1 MTPTPPTPVPVEVFL
16 HTGPAEWWQI
26 LTALGPLAVLISALI
41 AGIIGYNT
49 LKQKAVADNRAEWWK
64 RTQWALDAVYSGDKK
79 QAAVG
84 LKVLKVLGESELA
97 GTGELAVLEAAWEQ
111 PLHEAERKLVSVSD
125 LTSRTQSSGP
135 QADGSV
141 YVVEVPHPSGD
152 AVWSA
157 SVEPRAAEPG
167 VTCRAGPPWQPGR
180 RRQSPCWRASSRRHH
195 VRSARTPSAAW
206 CPNNAIAPAPTRCA
220 AWFPKSA

>member
-1 MTPTPPTPVPVEVFL
+1 MTPTPSPTPVPVEVFL

-111 PLHEAERKLVSVSD
+111 PLHEAERKLVSISD
-125 LTSRTQSSGP
+125 LTARTQSSGP

-141 YVVEVPHPSGD
+141 YVVEIQRPSGD
-152 AVWSA
+152 AVWNA
-157 SVEPRAAEPG
+157 PFEARAAEPG
-167 VTCRAGPPWQPGR
+167 VDGEPGPRDNGEDDKPGT
-180 RRQSPCWRASSRRHH
+180 PEGG
-195 VRSARTPSAAW
+195 AR
-206 CPNNAIAPAPTRCA
+206 
-220 AWFPKSA
+220 